1 MVLSKKIALVFLIF
15 SAKSYCA
22 LPALEDQNL
31 NTTEK
36 TNTDQTFLRTA
47 IYTRQ
52 ATGYMTGYIL
62 GNFCY
67 NRTRDTV
74 QGLLELNPRKAAAH
88 AAAGV
93 AGLWF
98 LIPYGPN
105 VEQNLQIFQ
114 CSTVIAATLQIASRV
129 KDDFL

>member
-1 MVLSKKIALVFLIF
+1 
-15 SAKSYCA
+15 
-22 LPALEDQNL
+22 
-31 NTTEK
+31 
-36 TNTDQTFLRTA
+36 
-47 IYTRQ
+47 
-52 ATGYMTGYIL
+52 MTGYIL

-98 LIPYGPN
+98 LIPYSPN

-114 CSTVIAATLQIASRV
+114 CSTVIAATLQIASLV